1 METITKIIGLAC
13 VGDGK
18 VAGFIRVGNAGGGIA
33 AGLVYEIN
41 HVIGAFF
48 GEVFIMI
55 VVYDDEAISPAVGVD
70 EAVF

>member
-1 METITKIIGLAC
+1 M
-13 VGDGK
+13 GD
-18 VAGFIRVGNAGGGIA
+18 AGRGIA

-41 HVIGAFF
+41 HVVGAFF

-55 VVYDDEAISPAVGVD
+55 VVYDGEAISPAVGVD

>member
-1 METITKIIGLAC
+1 M
-13 VGDGK
+13 GD
-18 VAGFIRVGNAGGGIA
+18 AGRGTA

-41 HVIGAFF
+41 HVVGAFF

-55 VVYDDEAISPAVGVD
+55 VVYDGEAISPAVGVD